1 MPHAGSPTSS
11 SGCAAAFAG
20 GVLVDQAQRVTQLR
34 QLRRLLEEQE
44 ERLVGALAAD
54 LGKPP
59 VEAYATEIGFTIA
72 EIDHALAGLPAWM
85 APERVKVPLTFKPG
99 SARIVSQPLGV
110 VLVIAPWNYPVQL
123 SLAPMV
129 AALAA
134 GNTVVLKPS
143 ELAPATSAVLAELV
157 PTYLDGRAVAV
168 VEGGADVAQEL
179 LAQRFDHILYTGG
192 QRGRQG
198 RHAGGRRAPHAGH
211 AGARRQE
218 PGDRRRRR
226 RRRHRRPP
234 HRLGP
239 LRQRR
244 PDVRRAGLR
253 ARAPGRRGP
262 VPRRGAAGGPR
273 LLRRRPP
280 RRRPTTAASST
291 SATSTGSPG

>member
-1 MPHAGSPTSS
+1 M
-11 SGCAAAFAG
+11 AAVDAARGISEIVERLRRGFAD

-110 VLVIAPWNYPVQL
+110 VLIIAPWNYPVQL

-143 ELAPATSAVLAELV
+143 ELAPATSAALAELV

-168 VEGGADVAQEL
+168 VEGGADV
-179 LAQRFDHILYTGG
+179 G
-192 QRGRQG
+192 
-198 RHAGGRRAPHAGH
+198 
-211 AGARRQE
+211 
-218 PGDRRRRR
+218 
-226 RRRHRRPP
+226 
-234 HRLGP
+234 
-239 LRQRR
+239 
-244 PDVRRAGLR
+244 
-253 ARAPGRRGP
+253 
-262 VPRRGAAGGPR
+262 RGAARPAVR
-273 LLRRRPP
+273 PHPVHRR
-280 RRRPTTAASST
+280 AAT
-291 SATSTGSPG
+291 SARS